1 MSWIVGVGCI
11 CDTVGMQ
18 FVSALQGRAL
28 VVACLLLAG
37 AAGCGGDSDAP
48 GNDAGVNDAGEPD
61 AMTPPTALCRPGPYW
76 MTEGETVTIDVLCPP
91 AGDEVSG
98 DAVTFAAM
106 PAGASYDAASAR
118 ITWTPGLD
126 QAAVWEITAEIAD
139 RGESATFAVGVA
151 DAWDHADN
159 VPIVDRSK
167 YPMEYGMPVFILS
180 PPPVDPENYENIV
193 IVYRGET
200 HRGGGK
206 LRGASSLEFP
216 KNNYTLEFPKAALF
230 SELERAGGFLGKH
243 KIVLTSTFDDN
254 SYVRQRL
261 AFELWNRLDP
271 GHVQVQSYMAVVYL
285 EDEFRGLYT
294 VTDHVDDDL
303 MAQRGLGGDGNLYKT
318 VSHDANFGLERHDG
332 RAKATLSE
340 GYEKKSGDPEVGP
353 GAFADLEELIRFV
366 NEADDATFAAEI
378 ATRIDLGDYMD
389 WLVLITFLAADD
401 NAGKNTYHYHGLD
414 AAWRVIPW
422 DFNATS
428 GQDWTT
434 ARRSV
439 EDVGYYESY
448 NRLFERF
455 LAIDALRTALV
466 QRYREV
472 LDGALSVPEVYDLID
487 EILGGIDPAALARDQ
502 ARWRAEYE
510 SFERWNGR
518 TDFTTHEEEVSYVRS
533 WLAERWAILS
543 ELHDE

>member
-1 MSWIVGVGCI
+1 MHIA
-11 CDTVGMQ
+11 
-18 FVSALQGRAL
+18 SALQGR
-28 VVACLLLAG
+28 VLLLAG
-37 AAGCGGDSDAP
+37 LLLAGCGGDGDAP
-48 GNDAGVNDAGEPD
+48 GGIDGGVRDDAGGPD
-61 AMTPPTALCRPGPYW
+61 ATPAEAALCRPGPLW
-76 MTEGETVTIDVLCPP
+76 LTEGETVTIDVLCPP
-91 AGDEVSG
+91 EGDEVSG
-98 DAVTFAAM
+98 DAVSFAAL
-106 PAGASYDAASAR
+106 PAGARYDAASAR

-126 QAAVWEITAEIAD
+126 QAAVWEITAEIAA
-139 RGESATFAVGVA
+139 RGESGTFSVGVA
-151 DAWDHADN
+151 DAWDHGDN
-159 VPIVDRSK
+159 LPIVDRAK
-167 YPMEYGMPVFILS
+167 YPMEYGLPVFFLS
-180 PPPVDPENYENIV
+180 PPPMSPDDYENIV
-193 IVYRGET
+193 IVYRGQT

-216 KNNYTLEFPKAALF
+216 KNSYTLEFPKAAPF
-230 SELERAGGFLGKH
+230 SEPERAGGFLDKH
-243 KIVLTSTFDDN
+243 KVVLTSTFDDN

-318 VSHDANFGLERHDG
+318 VSHDANFKLTRHDG
-332 RAKATLSE
+332 RAKAALSE

-353 GAFADLEELIRFV
+353 DAFADLEELIRFV

-378 ATRIDLGDYMD
+378 GTRVDLGDYMD
-389 WLVLITFLAADD
+389 WLILITFLAGDD

-428 GQDWTT
+428 GQDWMTL
-434 ARRSV
+434 RRSV
-439 EDVGYYESY
+439 EDVDYYESY

-455 LAIDALRTALV
+455 LAIDALRAELA
-466 QRYREV
+466 QRYRAV
-472 LDGALSVPEVYDLID
+472 LDDVLAVPEVDALVSD
-487 EILGGIDPAALARDQ
+487 ILAEIDPIAIARDQ

-510 SFERWNGR
+510 SFDRWDER
-518 TDFTTHEEEVSYVRS
+518 TDFTTHEEEVAYVRA
-533 WLAERWAILS
+533 WLAERWAIL
-543 ELHDE
+543 DESYR

>member
-1 MSWIVGVGCI
+1 M
-11 CDTVGMQ
+11 M
-18 FVSALQGRAL
+18 
-28 VVACLLLAG
+28 CLLLAG
-37 AAGCGGDSDAP
+37 AAGCGGDSDVP
-48 GNDAGVNDAGEPD
+48 GDGDAGVNDAGGPD
-61 AMTPPTALCRPGPYW
+61 AMAPPTALCRPGPYW
-76 MTEGETVTIDVLCPP
+76 MAEGETVTIDVLCPP

-98 DAVTFAAM
+98 DAVTFPAL
-106 PAGASYDAASAR
+106 PAGARYDAASAR

-126 QAAVWEITAEIAD
+126 QAAVWEITAEIVD
-139 RGESATFAVGVA
+139 RGESTTFSVGVA

-167 YPMEYGMPVFILS
+167 YPMEYGMPVFFLS
-180 PPPVDPENYENIV
+180 PPPVDSENYENIL
-193 IVYRGET
+193 IVYGGET
-200 HRGGGK
+200 HHGGGK

-216 KNNYTLEFPKAALF
+216 KNSYTLEFPKAALF
-230 SELERAGGFLGKH
+230 SDPERAGGFTGKH

-271 GHVQVQSYMAVVYL
+271 GHVQVQSFMAVVYL

-318 VSHDANFGLERHDG
+318 VSHDANFKLTRHDG
-332 RAKATLSE
+332 RTKAALSE

-353 GAFADLEELIRFV
+353 DAFADLEALIRFV

-378 ATRIDLGDYMD
+378 GTRIDLGDYMD
-389 WLVLITFLAADD
+389 WLVLITFLAGDD
-401 NAGKNTYHYHGLD
+401 NAGKNTYHYHGVD

-439 EDVGYYESY
+439 EDVEYYESY

-455 LAIDALRTALV
+455 LAIDALRTELG
-466 QRYREV
+466 QRYRAV
-472 LDGALSVPEVYDLID
+472 LDDVLSVPEVYELIE
-487 EILGGIDPAALARDQ
+487 EILAGIDPAVLARDQ

-510 SFERWNGR
+510 SFERWDQR
-518 TDFTTHEEEVSYVRS
+518 TDFTTHEEEVSYVRE
-533 WLAERWAILS
+533 WLAERWAILDA
-543 ELHDE
+543 LHGAGE

>member
-1 MSWIVGVGCI
+1 MSWIVGIGSI
-11 CDTVGMQ
+11 CDTLGMQ
-18 FVSALQGRAL
+18 CVSALHRRAL
-28 VVACLLLAG
+28 VTVCLLLAG
-37 AAGCGGDSDAP
+37 AAGCGGDDDPA
-48 GNDAGVNDAGEPD
+48 GGDAGVPD
-61 AMTPPTALCRPGPYW
+61 AMPQPTALCTGPYW
-76 MTEGETVTIDVLCPP
+76 TTEGEAVTIDVLCPR

-98 DAVTFAAM
+98 DEVTFAAL

-139 RGESATFAVGVA
+139 RGESATIAVGVA

-167 YPMEYGMPVFILS
+167 YPMEYGMPVFFLS
-180 PPPVDPENYENIV
+180 PPPADPENYENIV

-200 HRGGGK
+200 HHGGGK

-216 KNNYTLEFPKAALF
+216 KNNYTLEFPKAAPF
-230 SELERAGGFLGKH
+230 SEPERAGGFLDKH

-271 GHVQVQSYMAVVYL
+271 GHVQVQSFMAVVYL
-285 EDEFRGLYT
+285 EDEFRGLYM
-294 VTDHVDDDL
+294 VVDHVDDDL
-303 MAQRGLGGDGNLYKT
+303 MAQQGLGGDGNLYKT
-318 VSHDANFGLERHDG
+318 VSHDANFKLTRFEGG
-332 RAKATLSE
+332 AKAALSE

-353 GAFADLEELIRFV
+353 DAFADLEQLIRFV
-366 NEADDATFAAEI
+366 NDASDATFAAEI
-378 ATRIDLGDYMD
+378 GTRIDLGDYMD

-401 NAGKNTYHYHGLD
+401 NAGKNTYHYHGVD
-414 AAWRVIPW
+414 GAWRMIPW

-434 ARRSV
+434 ARRPV

-455 LAIDALRTALV
+455 LAIDALRAELD
-466 QRYREV
+466 QRYRAA
-472 LDGALSVPEVYDLID
+472 LDGVLSVPEVYELID
-487 EILGGIDPAALARDQ
+487 EILAGIDPAVLARDQ

-510 SFERWNGR
+510 SFERWNQR
-518 TDFTTHEEEVSYVRS
+518 TDFTTHEEEVSYVRA

-543 ELHDE
+543 ALHGAGE